1 VECNIYGRFR
11 DSYSHKWRNGRWQM
25 YEEDLR
31 ECPDGREALTK
42 FLKIRESRERY
53 LALKRL
59 IKAEQPTT

>member
-1 VECNIYGRFR
+1 
-11 DSYSHKWRNGRWQM
+11 M